1 MRRHA
6 WNCDLST
13 KPGTDILTKRHMYIM
28 YMCMYMYMY
37 MTIYIY
43 NRILN
48 GIFLISLDLRMGYI
62 IYVYTTNNLGFWGAA
77 KHPKMG
83 SHRAIGFPTENSEFW
98 GSGGYSTCRS
108 CSERETIAF
117 PHRYLCLQG
126 SMRID
131 HLMRFLLFLHH
142 FESAWW
148 WFTLTQSFSAQD
160 FNEESDTPR
169 KAYGRAPSSHHPHHP
184 HSVKMS

>member
-1 MRRHA
+1 M
-6 WNCDLST
+6 S
-13 KPGTDILTKRHMYIM
+13 DIIGSKNGV
-28 YMCMYMYMY
+28 
-37 MTIYIY
+37 Y
-43 NRILN
+43 NICLYNQQFGIL
-48 GIFLISLDLRMGYI
+48 GSRK
-62 IYVYTTNNLGFWGAA
+62 

-126 SMRID
+126 STVIMRID

-148 WFTLTQSFSAQD
+148 WFTSTQSFSAQD